1 MKFSRSDAMAK
12 YELPDLQYDYGALEP
27 HISARIMQLH
37 HDKHHK
43 TYVDAANQA
52 VEALQEARDKGD
64 FTRIAAIEKTL
75 AFNLSG
81 HVLHSI
87 FWRNLSPDGGGAP
100 TGELATAI
108 DRDFGGFDKFKQQL
122 SKAAGTC
129 MGSGWG
135 ALVWDTLSGRLL
147 TVQIHDHES
156 STVQGSLPLL
166 VLDAWEHAYY
176 LQYQNE
182 KAKFFD
188 AVWNV
193 WNWKDV
199 AARFERA
206 RSFSLIPEQGTKAG
220 DASQA
225 SAKRPQPQSPAGRA

>member
-1 MKFSRSDAMAK
+1 MTK
-12 YELPDLQYDYGALEP
+12 YVLPDLQYDYGALEP

-43 TYVDAANQA
+43 TYVDGANT
-52 VEALQEARDKGD
+52 ALEQLGEARSKGD
-64 FTRIAAIEKTL
+64 FSRIAALEEAL

-87 FWRNLSPDGGGAP
+87 FWRNLSPDGGGTP
-100 TGELATAI
+100 SGELAAAI
-108 DRDFGGFDKFKQQL
+108 DRDFGGFDQFKQQL
-122 SKAAGTC
+122 TKAAATC

-135 ALVWDTLSGRLL
+135 ALTWDSLSGRLL
-147 TVQIHDHES
+147 TVQIHDHQS
-156 STVQGSLPLL
+156 HTIQGGLPLL
-166 VLDAWEHAYY
+166 VIDAWEHAYY

-188 AVWNV
+188 AVWNL

-199 AARFERA
+199 AERFERA
-206 RSFSLIPEQGTKAG
+206 RGFELIAG
-220 DASQA
+220 VGDGH
-225 SAKRPQPQSPAGRA
+225 SAQRAPKRPQPQAPAGRA

>member
-1 MKFSRSDAMAK
+1 MTK
-12 YELPDLQYDYGALEP
+12 YVLPDLPYDYGALEP
-27 HISARIMQLH
+27 HISAKIMQLH

-43 TYVDAANQA
+43 TYVDGANTTL
-52 VEALQEARDKGD
+52 ESLEEARSKSD
-64 FTRIAAIEKTL
+64 FARIAALEHAL
-75 AFNLSG
+75 AFHLSG
-81 HVLHSI
+81 HVLHSL
-87 FWRNLSPDGGGAP
+87 FWKNLSPDGGGKPA
-100 TGELATAI
+100 GELASAL
-108 DRDFGGFDKFKQQL
+108 DRDFGSFEGFKQQL
-122 SKAAGTC
+122 TKAAATC

-135 ALVWDTLSGRLL
+135 ALAWDTLSGRLI

-156 STVQGSLPLL
+156 QTVQGAIPLL

-199 AARFERA
+199 AERYERA
-206 RSFSLIPEQGTKAG
+206 RGFVLIADQVGIARGTGAG
-220 DASQA
+220 TQ
-225 SAKRPQPQSPAGRA
+225 RVPPQPPAGRA

>member
-1 MKFSRSDAMAK
+1 MTK
-12 YELPDLQYDYGALEP
+12 YVLPDLPYDYGALEP

-37 HDKHHK
+37 HDKHHR
-43 TYVDAANQA
+43 TYVDAAN
-52 VEALQEARDKGD
+52 EALESLQQARTKGD
-64 FTRIAAIEKTL
+64 FSLIAATEHTL

-87 FWRNLSPDGGGAP
+87 FWRNLSPDGGGQP
-100 TGELATAI
+100 TGELARAI
-108 DRDFGGFDKFKQQL
+108 DRDFGSFDAFRQQL

-135 ALVWDTLSGRLL
+135 ALVLDTLSGRLL

-156 STVQGSLPLL
+156 HTIQGGLPLM

-199 AARFERA
+199 AERFERA
-206 RSFSLIPEQGTKAG
+206 KGFSLVPEQSE
-220 DASQA
+220 ASVSSQNPSRRPA
-225 SAKRPQPQSPAGRA
+225 PQPPAGRA